1 MLGWVKLAS
10 GVIKLISAFM
20 NYLHR
25 QEIKQGAYNEVSK
38 QNLER
43 RLGEINKVNE
53 SLDRLRSDPE
63 FLLDLRKRANRHH
76 ES

>member
-20 NYLHR
+20 NYLH
-25 QEIKQGAYNEVSK
+25 
-38 QNLER
+38 NLER
-43 RLGEINKVNE
+43 RLGEINKVIE